1 VTKWRRFGVAVA
13 SVTVGVLG
21 ITLLPAQSQGHSE
34 EVIRVCDQNRPG
46 FNHDVDIEGDG
57 FSSGD
62 YSVFA
67 DKLLDT
73 RTGRKAGRLNGM
85 LHVVRPVGNRD
96 AIILGNVLA
105 FLPIG
110 KLSVTFGGKFSDFE
124 TGTSFPVTGGAG
136 HFAHATGSVQIKEGN
151 CNGKPGLKLKIVTKH

>member
-1 VTKWRRFGVAVA
+1 
-13 SVTVGVLG
+13 LG
-21 ITLLPAQSQGHSE
+21 FTLLPAQSQGHSE

-105 FLPIG
+105 FFPTG
-110 KLSVTFGGKFSDFE
+110 KLSVTFGGNFSDFE
-124 TGTSFPVTGGAG
+124 KGTSFPVTGGAG
-136 HFAHATGSVQIKEGN
+136 HFAHATGSVQIKEGS